1 MDGVHIEPG
10 TTRQLTSWLSE
21 GLMGEVAGSPGGN
34 AGLELVPKVGTT
46 CNYANI
52 RQRPIFPTIQLHI
65 DSENA

>member
-34 AGLELVPKVGTT
+34 AGLELVPKVGVE
-46 CNYANI
+46 
-52 RQRPIFPTIQLHI
+52 PTRV
-65 DSENA
+65 APTGF